1 MQHTPDSAEWRLVL
15 RPVELRDQGWYSCQ
29 VGAGAG
35 THSLTQ
41 CRHQVSTTPHL
52 EHRMYLG
59 VIQPKTVIMGPQE
72 RYIEKGSTINLT
84 CIIQV
89 DI

>member
-1 MQHTPDSAEWRLVL
+1 MWTFVSSSKVDIN
-15 RPVELRDQGWYSCQ
+15 
-29 VGAGAG
+29 
-35 THSLTQ
+35 SLTQ